1 MPESHE
7 FHNSPHKSDRYGNL
21 KVALWL
27 IGFVAIVAG
36 GVLLWLRLYMW
47 DTKPAATPKLTVVSI
62 DLNSLTSEQKKAA
75 DTVQNFL
82 EAIKSGKNAEA
93 FDAFSEQLRKEYKG
107 GLDEFSKAIT
117 SANLSGISQWAIT
130 SVETNGSK
138 DRITVKGSAL
148 LSTPNPKA
156 QFEFRFFKDSD
167 GQFKLFSWQVYP
179 EI

>member
-1 MPESHE
+1 MPDNHE
-7 FHNSPHKSDRYGNL
+7 PHSGPYKSDRYGNL
-21 KVALWL
+21 KIALWL
-27 IGFVAIVAG
+27 IVFVAIVAG

-47 DTKPAATPKLTVVSI
+47 DTKPTVAPQLSVASI
-62 DLNSLTSEQKKAA
+62 DLNSLTSEQKKTA

-82 EAIKSGKNAEA
+82 EAIKNGKSSEA
-93 FDAFSEQLRKEYKG
+93 FDLFSDQLKKEYKG

-117 SANLSGISQWAIT
+117 SANLGGITQWAVT
-130 SVETNGSK
+130 SVEFNGAK
-138 DRITVKGSAL
+138 DRIVVKGSAV